1 MRWGRARPRARIAP
15 EYHYEHTFYLTSP
28 ILLQISQCKIKAL
41 TLAKVLEVD
50 RSVSLTPMQ
59 CKLARVGANLSR
71 AKLAELSG
79 VSVATLADF
88 EAGKRDSY
96 DRTVRDIKT
105 ALEDLGA
112 TFLDPNQAGP
122 GVRINEKK

>member
-1 MRWGRARPRARIAP
+1 
-15 EYHYEHTFYLTSP
+15 
-28 ILLQISQCKIKAL
+28 
-41 TLAKVLEVD
+41 
-50 RSVSLTPMQ
+50 MQ
-59 CKLARVGANLSR
+59 CKMARVGANLSR

-112 TFLDPNQAGP
+112 TFLDPNQDGP